1 MKKFLVAVML
11 VVVAGAGCFAL
22 SACNKRN
29 PDRISSFRQTLEEAE
44 SFEMVCMMETADSGF
59 RYTFKVDGNKTY
71 ESGFMDSSPVYTE
84 RIGPTIYTY
93 TVQDNVWVVTSANV
107 SITEE
112 EEGAGEYLAIF
123 DGNNYIYS
131 KEEKAFVLKEDAAIL
146 LDGMG
151 FVSLKVVIG
160 ENMCTLK
167 GKVVAEGMLFF
178 VTMEFINLNATQIT
192 LPQVNNWWQ

>member
-1 MKKFLVAVML
+1 M
-11 VVVAGAGCFAL
+11 
-22 SACNKRN
+22 
-29 PDRISSFRQTLEEAE
+29 
-44 SFEMVCMMETADSGF
+44 
-59 RYTFKVDGNKTY
+59 
-71 ESGFMDSSPVYTE
+71 
-84 RIGPTIYTY
+84 YTY
-93 TVQDNVWVVTSANV
+93 TVQDNVWVRTSANV

-131 KEEKAFVLKEDAAIL
+131 KDEKAFVLKEDAAVM